1 MVVGITTSKRS
12 RLPAEERRA
21 LIISAARTLFARNG
35 FHATGTHEIAAAAGC
50 SEPIIYRHFASKQ
63 ALFGAALEDA
73 AAQIRAHIADLPVVE
88 GESHFDAYI
97 RCMRDLISDP
107 LFVEVSRLR
116 ISAVAMADDPEI
128 RAALEHVS
136 ALHRER
142 TCAIVRAGKQDGS
155 IRDDVDDAMVA
166 MVLFGFALSS
176 SYKLAVSGERS
187 LAGFPAMLEAFV
199 SLIRPHPAEEPAHA

>member
-1 MVVGITTSKRS
+1 MEATPTKRS

-21 LIISAARTLFARNG
+21 LIVSVARTLFARNG

-73 AAQIRAHIADLPVVE
+73 AAQVRAHVDDIPVVA

-97 RCMRDLISDP
+97 RYMRDLISDP

-116 ISAVAMADDPEI
+116 LSATAMADDPEI
-128 RAALEHVS
+128 RAALQHVS

-142 TCAIVRAGKQDGS
+142 TCAIVRTGKLDGS
-155 IRDDVDDAMVA
+155 IRDDVDDGMVA

-176 SYKLAVSGERS
+176 SYKLAVSGESS
-187 LAGFPAMLEAFV
+187 LASFPAMLDAFV
-199 SLIRPHPAEEPAHA
+199 ALIRPQSAKESPRA

>member
-1 MVVGITTSKRS
+1 VSLETSKRV

-21 LIISAARTLFARNG
+21 LIISAARALFARNG
-35 FHATGTHEIAAAAGC
+35 FHATGTNEIAAAAGC

-73 AAQIRAHIADLPVVE
+73 TAQVREHIAGLPAVD
-88 GESHFDAYI
+88 GESVFDAYI
-97 RCMRDLISDP
+97 RSMRDLISDP

-116 ISAVAMADDPEI
+116 ISAMAMADDPEI
-128 RAALEHVS
+128 RAALQHVS

-142 TCAIVRAGKQDGS
+142 TREIVRAGKQDGS
-155 IRDDVDDAMVA
+155 IRNDVDDSMVA

-199 SLIRPHPAEEPAHA
+199 SLIRPHTAEESANA